1 MGFFDLFKK
10 KAEGATGKEKLEEIG
25 AITHYFPHVKAA
37 VMKVSKGSIKVGD
50 TIYVK
55 GHTTDFRQTIKS
67 LQINHSPVEEAQKGQ
82 EIGIKVKSRVRIGD
96 VIYKV

>member
-1 MGFFDLFKK
+1 MGFFDMFKK
-10 KAEGATGKEKLEEIG
+10 KTEDAPDKEKLEEIG

-37 VMKVSKGSIKVGD
+37 VMKVSKGSIKIGD

-55 GHTTDFRQTIKS
+55 GHTTSFKQTIKS
-67 LQINHSPVEEAQKGQ
+67 LQVNHTPVDEANKGQ